1 MRGRR
6 YSGGM
11 LLIGL
16 TGGIASGKSFVAGRL
31 EQLGAVHIDAD
42 RVAREV
48 VEPGTP
54 ALARITDRFG
64 PSVLRPDGTLDR
76 PALGAIVFADEE
88 KRLALNAIVHPAV
101 RARTAQLFAEA
112 AAADPDAIVVY
123 NVPLL
128 AEARGDA
135 EFDLIVV
142 VHAATETRLRRLIEQ
157 RGLSREEAL
166 QRISAQA
173 DDAER
178 LAIADVVIDND
189 GDRDRTIAAVDALW
203 ARLKARSAVVEH

>member
-1 MRGRR
+1 
-6 YSGGM
+6 M

-16 TGGIASGKSFVAGRL
+16 TGGIGSGKSFVAERL
-31 EQLGAVHIDAD
+31 EELGAVHVDAD

-54 ALARITDRFG
+54 ALASIVERFG
-64 PSVLRPDGTLDR
+64 PSVLRPDGSLDR
-76 PALGAIVFADEE
+76 PALGGIVFADEAA
-88 KRLALNAIVHPAV
+88 RIALNAIVHPAV
-101 RARTAQLFAEA
+101 RARTAELFAAA
-112 AAADPDAIVVY
+112 AAADPAAIVVY

-142 VHAATETRLRRLIEQ
+142 VHASTETRLRRLVEQ

-166 QRISAQA
+166 QRIAAQA

-203 ARLKARSAVVEH
+203 ARLKARSDIAEG